1 MAITYSEDGSVKKR
15 KGNKKAIAL
24 NAGPSTP
31 IKLYTDVNIP
41 GKVGRYLPDS
51 GAGRIKNI
59 RLKKGKV

>member
-15 KGNKKAIAL
+15 KGDKKAIAL

-31 IKLYTDVNIP
+31 IKLYTDVNQP
-41 GKVGRYLPDS
+41 SGRFLPDS

-59 RLKKGKV
+59 RLKNKKV